1 MTFTQCLKITKND
14 TIWLSAKKFTLQAKF
29 LELDGHPLEARVDV
43 VAEKKPS
50 AKV

>member
-1 MTFTQCLKITKND
+1 MSLEEEGDMSQHQ
-14 TIWLSAKKFTLQAKF
+14 KFTLQAKF